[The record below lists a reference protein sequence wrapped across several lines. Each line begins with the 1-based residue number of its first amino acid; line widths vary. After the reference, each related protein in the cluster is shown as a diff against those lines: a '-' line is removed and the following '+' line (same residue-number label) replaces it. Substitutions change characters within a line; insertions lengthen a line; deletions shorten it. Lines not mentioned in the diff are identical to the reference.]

1 MGDRVLLFYQM
12 ECRWHVGAREWLPKH
27 CSPRTG
33 KKNAQPSAVILDS
46 QSVKNTA
53 TSTAG
58 VGYDAGKRIK
68 GRKRFF
74 LVDTLGNLLASCV
87 VAASC
92 HDGATAAKVWDALAL
107 GNELL
112 DHVQT
117 VFVDG
122 GFGRRFHQ
130 HLAQRG
136 IQAQVPT
143 AVLAQKGR
151 FVLHAKRWIV
161 ERSIAWAG
169 NNRRL
174 AKDYERKTTH
184 ANTWLYVANI
194 RRLARLT

>member
-1 MGDRVLLFYQM
+1 M
-12 ECRWHVGAREWLPKH
+12 
-27 CSPRTG
+27 
-33 KKNAQPSAVILDS
+33 
-46 QSVKNTA
+46 KNTA
-53 TSTAG
+53 TSTAR
-58 VGYDAGKRIK
+58 VGDDAGKRIK

-107 GNELL
+107 HNELL
-112 DHVQT
+112 DQVQT

-122 GFGRRFHQ
+122 GFGRRFRQ

-136 IQAQVPT
+136 MLAQVPT
-143 AVLAQKGR
+143 AVMAQRGR
-151 FVLHAKRWIV
+151 FFIHAKRWVV

-184 ANTWLYVANI
+184 ANAWLYVANI

>member
-1 MGDRVLLFYQM
+1 
-12 ECRWHVGAREWLPKH
+12 
-27 CSPRTG
+27 
-33 KKNAQPSAVILDS
+33 
-46 QSVKNTA
+46 
-53 TSTAG
+53 
-58 VGYDAGKRIK
+58 
-68 GRKRFF
+68 
-74 LVDTLGNLLASCV
+74 
-87 VAASC
+87 
-92 HDGATAAKVWDALAL
+92 
-107 GNELL
+107 
-112 DHVQT
+112 
-117 VFVDG
+117 DG

-151 FVLHAKRWIV
+151 FVLHAKRWVV

-184 ANTWLYVANI
+184 ANAWLYVANI